1 MEITTIG
8 AIQDELKSRITN
20 PEHALLTTEG
30 ILYDLSL
37 DENGL
42 LESDSEVSYCGI
54 TEESLGE
61 YKQYDPSVPIAS
73 VREIPTLGTVGAAN
87 FITSFYMWYFQKPP
101 KQDFLVLPKLL
112 WNLVCNASLLA
123 PYPVI
128 IRVQQLVGDPNPDG
142 IWGSATTQRIKDF
155 FEGKTVAEIEE
166 FGLKFT
172 QAIEARYRELGEN
185 PKFEATAG
193 AWIDRAYRK
202 FNMMREYIVL
212 QHSKQQI
219 DSPVSETVQALSA
232 AGSPTPQQVAQQPVA
247 GSPTPQQVA
256 QPTPQQVAQQ
266 PVAGSPTPQQVAQP
280 TPQQV
285 AQPTPQPAADP
296 TQETKELLEKLGL
309 AQPTPQQV
317 PQPTPEIMQ
326 DYLQTMKDLTTAL
339 AEHNVLA
346 RELIA
351 LRQAEL
357 EYAKSLESETEAD
370 SDSGGSDDGGVLGM
384 AKKAMNV
391 AEVVTN
397 PVGAA
402 KDALNRLG

>member
-142 IWGSATTQRIKDF
+142 IWGSATTKRIQDF

-202 FNMMREYIVL
+202 FKMMQEYIVL

-219 DSPVSETVQALSA
+219 DSPVSETVQEHSA
-232 AGSPTPQQVAQQPVA
+232 AGSPTPQPAAQPAPQPAAQQPVA

-256 QPTPQQVAQQ
+256 QPTPQ
-266 PVAGSPTPQQVAQP
+266 PVAGS
-280 TPQQV
+280 
-285 AQPTPQPAADP
+285 PTPQPAADP

-357 EYAKSLESETEAD
+357 EYAKSLENETEAD
-370 SDSGGSDDGGVLGM
+370 SDNGGSDDGGVLGM

-402 KDALNRLG
+402 KDALNKLG